1 MLVKIAYSAEKFG
14 SDTLILLDF
23 CSVFE
28 KIFGPSGLFGSRISD
43 VGCRISDFRCW
54 FRMWDIKCP
63 MSDGTYISFCTKTK
77 KKSLVSSSN
86 KPTRKERDEE
96 TWGKRLI
103 ASKTEHWSLL
113 WWHTTFWVVFSFSSS
128 TTLFGSN
135 IRTCK
140 IPRQNTC
147 FIWLTSTK
155 YTFIRGDLG
164 NDCQN
169 SWYLLVCRKGL
180 VISSFLP
187 TFLKNWASWNF
198 AKPAKLHSQRK
209 VVGKVVQLNS
219 TSILILR
226 KESFLFC

>member
-1 MLVKIAYSAEKFG
+1 MLHVE
-14 SDTLILLDF
+14 
-23 CSVFE
+23 
-28 KIFGPSGLFGSRISD
+28 SRISD
-43 VGCRISDFRCW
+43 VDSGCGISNVRC
-54 FRMWDIKCP
+54 RMAP
-63 MSDGTYISFCTKTK
+63 ISFRTKTK
-77 KKSLVSSSN
+77 KELGQFVKQTYQ
-86 KPTRKERDEE
+86 K
-96 TWGKRLI
+96 GKRRRNVREKVN
-103 ASKTEHWSLL
+103 SQQTEHWSLL
-113 WWHTTFWVVFSFSSS
+113 WRHTTFWVVFSFSSS

-140 IPRQNTC
+140 IPCQNTC
-147 FIWLTSTK
+147 FIWLSSTK
-155 YTFIRGDLG
+155 YTFIRGGLE

-219 TSILILR
+219 TSILILT